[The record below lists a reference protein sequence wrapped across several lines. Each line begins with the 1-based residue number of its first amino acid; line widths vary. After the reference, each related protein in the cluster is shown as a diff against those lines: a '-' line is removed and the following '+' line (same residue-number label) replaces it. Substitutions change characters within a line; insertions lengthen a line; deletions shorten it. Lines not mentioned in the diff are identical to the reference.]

1 MTRLII
7 FSLLMLIVAC
17 TGSKEKLLL
26 PEEVSPDVYKVLLD
40 NDDVKVLEVTF
51 EPGQSD
57 NMHDHYPVTFYL
69 LQGGKAQVTLPD
81 GTVNEREIPTGF
93 TGHNTEKVRHQ
104 VKNIGEKTIKI
115 LLVERKNTQL
125 ASDAEETL
133 ILPEE
138 VSPDV
143 YQVVLENDDV
153 KVLDVTFAPGQGDN
167 IHEHGVI
174 TYYGIKGGKLQNT
187 LPDGTVKVMEVPDG
201 FVGHGNTIVKHQ
213 MENVGDDTVQVIIV
227 EHKKLAPVKEK

>member
-7 FSLLMLIVAC
+7 STLLLLIVSC
-17 TGSKEKLLL
+17 SGSKEKLLL

-40 NDDVKVLEVTF
+40 NEDVKVLEVTF

-81 GTVNEREIPTGF
+81 GTVNEGEFPTGF

-104 VKNIGEKTIKI
+104 VKNIGENTIKI
-115 LLVERKNTQL
+115 LLVERKKSHPT
-125 ASDAEETL
+125 SGTKEKL

-153 KVLDVTFAPGQGDN
+153 KVLNVTFAPGQGDN
-167 IHEHGVI
+167 VHEHGVI
-174 TYYGIKGGKLQNT
+174 TYYGIKGGELQNT
-187 LPDGTVKVMEVPDG
+187 LPDGTVKEMEVPDG
-201 FVGHGNTIVKHQ
+201 FVGHGNNIVKHQ
-213 MENVGDDTVQVIIV
+213 MENVGDDTVKVIIV
-227 EHKKLAPVKEK
+227 EHKKLMPIKE

>member
-7 FSLLMLIVAC
+7 FTLFLLIVSC
-17 TGSKEKLLL
+17 SGSKEKLLL

-40 NDDVKVLEVTF
+40 NEDVKVLEVTF

-81 GTVNEREIPTGF
+81 GTVNEGEFPTGF

-104 VKNIGEKTIKI
+104 VKNIGENTIKI
-115 LLVERKNTQL
+115 LLVERKKSHPT
-125 ASDAEETL
+125 SGSKEKL

-153 KVLDVTFAPGQGDN
+153 KVLNVTFAPGQGDN
-167 IHEHGVI
+167 VHEHGVI

-187 LPDGTVKVMEVPDG
+187 LPDGTVKEMEVPDG
-201 FVGHGNTIVKHQ
+201 FVGHGNNIVKHQ
-213 MENVGDDTVQVIIV
+213 MENVGDDTVKVIIV
-227 EHKKLAPVKEK
+227 EHKKLMPIKE

>member
-7 FSLLMLIVAC
+7 FTLFLLIVSC
-17 TGSKEKLLL
+17 SGSKEKLLL

-40 NDDVKVLEVTF
+40 NEDVKVLEVTF

-81 GTVNEREIPTGF
+81 GTVIEGEFPTGF
-93 TGHNTEKVRHQ
+93 TGHNTENVRHQ
-104 VKNIGEKTIKI
+104 VKNIGETTIKI
-115 LLVERKNTQL
+115 LLVERKKSHPT
-125 ASDAEETL
+125 SESKEKL

-153 KVLDVTFAPGQGDN
+153 KVLNVTFAPGQGDN
-167 IHEHGVI
+167 VHEHGVI

-187 LPDGTVKVMEVPDG
+187 LADGTVKEMEVPDG
-201 FVGHGNTIVKHQ
+201 FVGHGNNIVKHQ
-213 MENVGDDTVQVIIV
+213 MENVGDDTVKVIIV
-227 EHKKLAPVKEK
+227 EHKKLMPIKE

>member
-7 FSLLMLIVAC
+7 SILLLLIISC
-17 TGSKEKLLL
+17 SGSKEKLLL

-40 NDDVKVLEVTF
+40 NEDVKVLEVTF

-81 GTVNEREIPTGF
+81 GTVNEGEFPTGF

-104 VKNIGEKTIKI
+104 VKNIGENTIKI
-115 LLVERKNTQL
+115 LLVERKKSHPT
-125 ASDAEETL
+125 SGTKEKL

-153 KVLDVTFAPGQGDN
+153 KVLNVTFAPGQGDN
-167 IHEHGVI
+167 VHEHGVI

-187 LPDGTVKVMEVPDG
+187 LPDGTVKEMEVPDG
-201 FVGHGNTIVKHQ
+201 FVGHGNNIVKHQ
-213 MENVGDDTVQVIIV
+213 MENVGDDTVKVIIV
-227 EHKKLAPVKEK
+227 EHKKLMPIKE

>member
-7 FSLLMLIVAC
+7 STLLLLIVSC
-17 TGSKEKLLL
+17 SGSKEKLLL

-57 NMHDHYPVTFYL
+57 NMHDHYPSTVYIF
-69 LQGGKAQVTLPD
+69 QGGKAQVTLPD
-81 GTVNEREIPTGF
+81 GTVNEIEPPTGF
-93 TGHNTEKVRHQ
+93 IGHNTETARHQ
-104 VKNIGEKTIKI
+104 VKNIGDNTIKI
-115 LLVERKNTQL
+115 ILVERKNTHP
-125 ASDAEETL
+125 ASESEETL

-143 YQVVLENDDV
+143 YEVIFENDDV

-187 LPDGTVKVMEVPDG
+187 LPDGTVKEMEVPDG

-213 MENVGDDTVQVIIV
+213 MENVGDDTVKVIIV
-227 EHKKLAPVKEK
+227 EHKKLMPIKE

>member
-7 FSLLMLIVAC
+7 STLLLLIVSC
-17 TGSKEKLLL
+17 SGSKEKRLL

-40 NDDVKVLEVTF
+40 NEDVKVLEVTF

-81 GTVNEREIPTGF
+81 GTVNEGEFPTGF

-104 VKNIGEKTIKI
+104 VKNIGENSIKI
-115 LLVERKNTQL
+115 LLVERKKSHPT
-125 ASDAEETL
+125 SGSKEKL

-153 KVLDVTFAPGQGDN
+153 KVLNVTFAPGQGDN
-167 IHEHGVI
+167 VHEHGVI

-187 LPDGTVKVMEVPDG
+187 LADGTVKEMEVPDG
-201 FVGHGNTIVKHQ
+201 FVGHGNNIVKHQ
-213 MENVGDDTVQVIIV
+213 MENVGDDTVKVIIV
-227 EHKKLAPVKEK
+227 EHKKLMPIKE

>member
-7 FSLLMLIVAC
+7 STLLLLIVSC
-17 TGSKEKLLL
+17 SGSKEKLLL

-40 NDDVKVLEVTF
+40 NEDVKVLEVTF

-81 GTVNEREIPTGF
+81 GTVNEGEFPTGF

-104 VKNIGEKTIKI
+104 VKNIGENTIKI
-115 LLVERKNTQL
+115 LLVERKKSHPT
-125 ASDAEETL
+125 SESKEKL

-143 YQVVLENDDV
+143 YQVILENDDV
-153 KVLDVTFAPGQGDN
+153 KVLNVTFAPGQGDN

-187 LPDGTVKVMEVPDG
+187 LADGTVKEMEVPDG
-201 FVGHGNTIVKHQ
+201 FVGHGNNIVKHQ
-213 MENVGDDTVQVIIV
+213 MENVGDDTVKVIIV
-227 EHKKLAPVKEK
+227 EHKKLMPIKE

>member
-7 FSLLMLIVAC
+7 STLLLLIVSC
-17 TGSKEKLLL
+17 SGSKEKLLL

-40 NDDVKVLEVTF
+40 NEDVKVLEVTF

-81 GTVNEREIPTGF
+81 GTVNEGEFPTGF

-104 VKNIGEKTIKI
+104 VKNIGENTIKI
-115 LLVERKNTQL
+115 LLVERKKSHPT
-125 ASDAEETL
+125 SGSKEKL

-153 KVLDVTFAPGQGDN
+153 KVLNVTFAPGQGDN
-167 IHEHGVI
+167 VHEHGVI

-187 LPDGTVKVMEVPDG
+187 LADGTVKEMEVPDG
-201 FVGHGNTIVKHQ
+201 FVGHGNNIVKHQ
-213 MENVGDDTVQVIIV
+213 MENVGDDTVRVIIV
-227 EHKKLAPVKEK
+227 EHKKLMPIKE

>member
-7 FSLLMLIVAC
+7 STLLLLIVSC
-17 TGSKEKLLL
+17 SGSKEKLLL

-40 NDDVKVLEVTF
+40 NEDVKVLEVTF

-81 GTVNEREIPTGF
+81 GTVNEGEFPTGF

-104 VKNIGEKTIKI
+104 VKNIGENTIKI
-115 LLVERKNTQL
+115 LLVERKKSHPTSGL
-125 ASDAEETL
+125 KEKL

-153 KVLDVTFAPGQGDN
+153 KVLNVTFAPGQGDN
-167 IHEHGVI
+167 VHEHGVI

-187 LPDGTVKVMEVPDG
+187 LPDGTVKEMEVPDG
-201 FVGHGNTIVKHQ
+201 FVGHGNNIVKHQ
-213 MENVGDDTVQVIIV
+213 MENVGDDTVKVIIV
-227 EHKKLAPVKEK
+227 EHKKLMPIKE

>member
-7 FSLLMLIVAC
+7 FTLFLLIVSC
-17 TGSKEKLLL
+17 SGSKEKLLL

-40 NDDVKVLEVTF
+40 NEDVKVLEVTF

-81 GTVNEREIPTGF
+81 GTVNEGEFPTGF

-104 VKNIGEKTIKI
+104 VKNIGETTIKI
-115 LLVERKNTQL
+115 LLVERKKSHPT
-125 ASDAEETL
+125 SESKEKL

-143 YQVVLENDDV
+143 YQVILENDDV
-153 KVLDVTFAPGQGDN
+153 KVLNVTFAPGQGDN

-187 LPDGTVKVMEVPDG
+187 LADGSVKEMEVPDG
-201 FVGHGNTIVKHQ
+201 FVGHGNNIVKHQ
-213 MENVGDDTVQVIIV
+213 MENVGDDTVKVIIV
-227 EHKKLAPVKEK
+227 EHKKLMPIKE

>member
-7 FSLLMLIVAC
+7 STLLLLIVSC
-17 TGSKEKLLL
+17 SGSKEKLLL

-40 NDDVKVLEVTF
+40 NEDVKVLEVTF

-81 GTVNEREIPTGF
+81 GTVNEGEFPTGF

-104 VKNIGEKTIKI
+104 VKNIGENTIKI
-115 LLVERKNTQL
+115 LLVERKKSHPT
-125 ASDAEETL
+125 SGTKEKL

-153 KVLDVTFAPGQGDN
+153 KVLNVTFAPGQGDN
-167 IHEHGVI
+167 VHEHGVI

-187 LPDGTVKVMEVPDG
+187 LADGTVKEMEVPDG
-201 FVGHGNTIVKHQ
+201 FVGHGNNIVKHQ
-213 MENVGDDTVQVIIV
+213 MENVGDDTVKVIIV
-227 EHKKLAPVKEK
+227 EHKKLMPIKE

>member
-7 FSLLMLIVAC
+7 FTLFLLIVSC
-17 TGSKEKLLL
+17 SGSKEKLLL

-40 NDDVKVLEVTF
+40 NEDVKVLEVTF

-81 GTVNEREIPTGF
+81 GTVNEGEFPTGF

-104 VKNIGEKTIKI
+104 VKNICETTIKI
-115 LLVERKNTQL
+115 LLVERKKSHPT
-125 ASDAEETL
+125 SESKEKL

-143 YQVVLENDDV
+143 YQVILENDDV
-153 KVLDVTFAPGQGDN
+153 KVLNVTFAPGQGDN

-187 LPDGTVKVMEVPDG
+187 LADGSVKEMEVPDG
-201 FVGHGNTIVKHQ
+201 FVGHGNNIVKHQ
-213 MENVGDDTVQVIIV
+213 MENVGDDTVKVIIV
-227 EHKKLAPVKEK
+227 EHKKLMPIKE

>member
-69 LQGGKAQVTLPD
+69 LQGGKAQVALPD

-187 LPDGTVKVMEVPDG
+187 LPDGTVKEMEVPDG

-213 MENVGDDTVQVIIV
+213 MENVGDDTVKVIIV
-227 EHKKLAPVKEK
+227 EHKKLMPIKE

>member
-7 FSLLMLIVAC
+7 STLLLLIVSC
-17 TGSKEKLLL
+17 SGSKEKLLL

-40 NDDVKVLEVTF
+40 NEDVKVLEVTF

-81 GTVNEREIPTGF
+81 GTVTEGEFPTGF

-104 VKNIGEKTIKI
+104 VKNIGENTIKI
-115 LLVERKNTQL
+115 LLVERKKSHPT
-125 ASDAEETL
+125 SGTKEKL

-153 KVLDVTFAPGQGDN
+153 KVLNVTFAPGQGDN
-167 IHEHGVI
+167 VHEHGVI

-187 LPDGTVKVMEVPDG
+187 LPDGTVKEMEVPDG
-201 FVGHGNTIVKHQ
+201 FVGHGNNIVKHQ
-213 MENVGDDTVQVIIV
+213 MENVGDDTVKVIIV
-227 EHKKLAPVKEK
+227 EHKKLMPIKE

>member
-7 FSLLMLIVAC
+7 STLLLLIVSC
-17 TGSKEKLLL
+17 SGSKEKLLL

-40 NDDVKVLEVTF
+40 NEDVKVLEVTF

-81 GTVNEREIPTGF
+81 GTVNEGEFPTGF

-104 VKNIGEKTIKI
+104 VKNIGENTIKI
-115 LLVERKNTQL
+115 LLVERKKSHPT
-125 ASDAEETL
+125 SEPKEKL

-153 KVLDVTFAPGQGDN
+153 KVLNVTFAPGQGDN

-187 LPDGTVKVMEVPDG
+187 LADGSVKEMEVPDG
-201 FVGHGNTIVKHQ
+201 FVGHGNNIVKHQ
-213 MENVGDDTVQVIIV
+213 MENVGDDTVKVIIV
-227 EHKKLAPVKEK
+227 EHKKLMPIKE

>member
-7 FSLLMLIVAC
+7 FTLFLLIVSC
-17 TGSKEKLLL
+17 SGSKEKLLL

-40 NDDVKVLEVTF
+40 NEDVKVLEVTF

-57 NMHDHYPVTFYL
+57 KMHDHYPVTFYL

-81 GTVNEREIPTGF
+81 GTVNEGEFPTGF

-104 VKNIGEKTIKI
+104 VKNIGENTIKI
-115 LLVERKNTQL
+115 LLVERKKSHPT
-125 ASDAEETL
+125 SESKEKL

-143 YQVVLENDDV
+143 YQVILENDDV
-153 KVLDVTFAPGQGDN
+153 KVLNVTFAPGQGDN

-187 LPDGTVKVMEVPDG
+187 LADGSVKEMEVPDG
-201 FVGHGNTIVKHQ
+201 FVGHGNNIVKHQ
-213 MENVGDDTVQVIIV
+213 MENVGDDTVKVIIV
-227 EHKKLAPVKEK
+227 EHKKLMPIKE

>member
-7 FSLLMLIVAC
+7 STLLLLIVSC
-17 TGSKEKLLL
+17 SGSKEKLLL

-40 NDDVKVLEVTF
+40 NEDVKVLEVTF

-81 GTVNEREIPTGF
+81 GTVNEGEFPTGF

-104 VKNIGEKTIKI
+104 VKNIGENTIKI
-115 LLVERKNTQL
+115 LLVERKKSHPT
-125 ASDAEETL
+125 SESKEKL

-143 YQVVLENDDV
+143 YQVILENDDV
-153 KVLDVTFAPGQGDN
+153 KVLNVTFAPGQGDN

-187 LPDGTVKVMEVPDG
+187 LADGSVKEMEVPDG
-201 FVGHGNTIVKHQ
+201 FVGHGNNIVKHQ
-213 MENVGDDTVQVIIV
+213 MENVGDDTVKVIIV
-227 EHKKLAPVKEK
+227 EHKKLMPIKE

>member
-7 FSLLMLIVAC
+7 STLLLLIVSC
-17 TGSKEKLLL
+17 SGSKEKLLL

-40 NDDVKVLEVTF
+40 NEDVKVLEVTF

-81 GTVNEREIPTGF
+81 GTVNEGEFPTGF

-104 VKNIGEKTIKI
+104 VKNIGENTIKI
-115 LLVERKNTQL
+115 LLVERKKSHPT
-125 ASDAEETL
+125 SGSKEKL

-153 KVLDVTFAPGQGDN
+153 KVLNVTFAPGQGDN
-167 IHEHGVI
+167 VHEHGVI

-187 LPDGTVKVMEVPDG
+187 LADGTVKEMEVPDG

-227 EHKKLAPVKEK
+227 EHKKLAPVKE

>member
-7 FSLLMLIVAC
+7 STLLLLIVSC
-17 TGSKEKLLL
+17 SGSKEKLLL

-40 NDDVKVLEVTF
+40 NEDVKVLEVTF

-81 GTVNEREIPTGF
+81 GTVNEGEFPTGF

-104 VKNIGEKTIKI
+104 VKNIGENTIKI
-115 LLVERKNTQL
+115 LLVERKKSHPT
-125 ASDAEETL
+125 SGTKEKL

-153 KVLDVTFAPGQGDN
+153 KVLNVTFAPGQGDN
-167 IHEHGVI
+167 VHEHGVI

-187 LPDGTVKVMEVPDG
+187 LPDGTVKEMEVPDG
-201 FVGHGNTIVKHQ
+201 FVGHGNNIVKHQ
-213 MENVGDDTVQVIIV
+213 MENVGDDTVKVIIV
-227 EHKKLAPVKEK
+227 EHKKLMPIKE

>member
-7 FSLLMLIVAC
+7 FTLFLLIVSC
-17 TGSKEKLLL
+17 SGSKEKLLL

-40 NDDVKVLEVTF
+40 NEDVKVLEVTF

-81 GTVNEREIPTGF
+81 GTVNEGEFPTGF

-104 VKNIGEKTIKI
+104 VKNIGETTIKI
-115 LLVERKNTQL
+115 LLVERKKSHPT
-125 ASDAEETL
+125 SESIEKL

-143 YQVVLENDDV
+143 YQVILENDDV
-153 KVLDVTFAPGQGDN
+153 KVLNVTFAPGQGDN

-187 LPDGTVKVMEVPDG
+187 LADGSVKEMEVPDG
-201 FVGHGNTIVKHQ
+201 FVGHGNNIVKHQ
-213 MENVGDDTVQVIIV
+213 MENVGDDAVKVIIV
-227 EHKKLAPVKEK
+227 EHKKLMPIKE

>member
-1 MTRLII
+1 MIRLII
-7 FSLLMLIVAC
+7 FTLFLLIVSC
-17 TGSKEKLLL
+17 SGSKEKLLL

-40 NDDVKVLEVTF
+40 NEDVKVLEVTF

-81 GTVNEREIPTGF
+81 GTVNEGEFPTGF

-104 VKNIGEKTIKI
+104 VKNIGETTIKI
-115 LLVERKNTQL
+115 LLVERKKSHPT
-125 ASDAEETL
+125 SESKEKL

-143 YQVVLENDDV
+143 YQVILENDDV
-153 KVLDVTFAPGQGDN
+153 KVLNVTFAPGQGDN

-187 LPDGTVKVMEVPDG
+187 LADGSVKEMEVPDG
-201 FVGHGNTIVKHQ
+201 FVGHGNNIVKHQ
-213 MENVGDDTVQVIIV
+213 MENVGDDTVKVIIV
-227 EHKKLAPVKEK
+227 EHKKLMPIKE

>member
-7 FSLLMLIVAC
+7 STLLLLIVSC
-17 TGSKEKLLL
+17 SGSKEKLLL

-40 NDDVKVLEVTF
+40 NEDVKVLEVTF

-81 GTVNEREIPTGF
+81 GTVNEGEFPTGF

-104 VKNIGEKTIKI
+104 VKNIGENTIKI
-115 LLVERKNTQL
+115 LLVERKKSHPT
-125 ASDAEETL
+125 SESKEKL

-153 KVLDVTFAPGQGDN
+153 KVLNVTFAPGQGDN
-167 IHEHGVI
+167 VHEHGVI
-174 TYYGIKGGKLQNT
+174 TYYGIKGGKLKNT
-187 LPDGTVKVMEVPDG
+187 LADGTVKEMEVPDG
-201 FVGHGNTIVKHQ
+201 FVGHGNNIVKHQ
-213 MENVGDDTVQVIIV
+213 MENVGDDTVKVIIV
-227 EHKKLAPVKEK
+227 EHKKLMPIKE

>member
-1 MTRLII
+1 MTKLII
-7 FSLLMLIVAC
+7 STLLLLIVSC
-17 TGSKEKLLL
+17 SGSKEKLLL

-40 NDDVKVLEVTF
+40 NEDVKVLEVTF

-81 GTVNEREIPTGF
+81 GTVNEGEFPTGF

-104 VKNIGEKTIKI
+104 VKNIGENTIKI
-115 LLVERKNTQL
+115 LLVERKKSHPT
-125 ASDAEETL
+125 SGTKEKL

-153 KVLDVTFAPGQGDN
+153 KVLNVTFAPGQGDN
-167 IHEHGVI
+167 VHEHGVI

-187 LPDGTVKVMEVPDG
+187 LPDGTIKEMEVPDG
-201 FVGHGNTIVKHQ
+201 FVGHGNNIVKHQ
-213 MENVGDDTVQVIIV
+213 MENVGDDTVKVIIV
-227 EHKKLAPVKEK
+227 EHKKLMPIKE

>member
-1 MTRLII
+1 MTRLI
-7 FSLLMLIVAC
+7 FSTLLLLIVSC
-17 TGSKEKLLL
+17 SGSKEKLLL

-40 NDDVKVLEVTF
+40 NEDVKVLEVTF

-81 GTVNEREIPTGF
+81 GTVNEGEFPTGF

-104 VKNIGEKTIKI
+104 VKNIGENTIKI
-115 LLVERKNTQL
+115 LLVERKKSHPT
-125 ASDAEETL
+125 SGTKEKL

-153 KVLDVTFAPGQGDN
+153 KVLNVTFAPGQGDN
-167 IHEHGVI
+167 VHEHGVI

-187 LPDGTVKVMEVPDG
+187 LPDGTVKEMEVPDG
-201 FVGHGNTIVKHQ
+201 FVGHGNNIVKHQ
-213 MENVGDDTVQVIIV
+213 MENVGDDTVKVIIV
-227 EHKKLAPVKEK
+227 EHKKLMPIKE

>member
-7 FSLLMLIVAC
+7 STLLLLIVSC
-17 TGSKEKLLL
+17 SGSKEKLLL

-40 NDDVKVLEVTF
+40 NEDVKVLEVTF

-81 GTVNEREIPTGF
+81 GTVNEGEFPTGF

-104 VKNIGEKTIKI
+104 VKNIGENTIKI
-115 LLVERKNTQL
+115 LLVERKKSHPT
-125 ASDAEETL
+125 SGSKEKL

-153 KVLDVTFAPGQGDN
+153 KVLNVTFAPGQGDN
-167 IHEHGVI
+167 VHEHGVI

-187 LPDGTVKVMEVPDG
+187 LPDGTVKEMEVPDG
-201 FVGHGNTIVKHQ
+201 FVGHGNNIVKHQ
-213 MENVGDDTVQVIIV
+213 MENVGDDTVKVIIV
-227 EHKKLAPVKEK
+227 EHKKLMPIKE

>member
-7 FSLLMLIVAC
+7 FTLFLLIVSC
-17 TGSKEKLLL
+17 SGSKEKLLL

-40 NDDVKVLEVTF
+40 NEDVKVLEVTF

-81 GTVNEREIPTGF
+81 GTVNEGEFPTGF

-104 VKNIGEKTIKI
+104 VKNIGENTIKI
-115 LLVERKNTQL
+115 LLVERKKSHPT
-125 ASDAEETL
+125 SESKEKL

-143 YQVVLENDDV
+143 YQVILENDDV
-153 KVLDVTFAPGQGDN
+153 KVLNVTFAPGQGDN

-187 LPDGTVKVMEVPDG
+187 LADGSVKEMEVPDG
-201 FVGHGNTIVKHQ
+201 FVGHGNNIVKHQ
-213 MENVGDDTVQVIIV
+213 MENVGDDTVKVIIV
-227 EHKKLAPVKEK
+227 EHKKLMPIKE

>member
-7 FSLLMLIVAC
+7 STLLLLIVSC
-17 TGSKEKLLL
+17 SGSKEKLLL

-40 NDDVKVLEVTF
+40 NEDVKVLEVTF

-81 GTVNEREIPTGF
+81 GTVNEGEFPTGF

-104 VKNIGEKTIKI
+104 VKNIGENTIKI
-115 LLVERKNTQL
+115 LLVERKKSHPTSGL
-125 ASDAEETL
+125 KEKL

-153 KVLDVTFAPGQGDN
+153 KVLNVTFAPGQGDN
-167 IHEHGVI
+167 VHEHGVI

-187 LPDGTVKVMEVPDG
+187 LADGSVKEMEVPDG
-201 FVGHGNTIVKHQ
+201 FVGHGNNIVKHQ
-213 MENVGDDTVQVIIV
+213 MENVGDDTVKVIIV
-227 EHKKLAPVKEK
+227 EHKKLMPIKE

>member
-7 FSLLMLIVAC
+7 STLLLLIVSC
-17 TGSKEKLLL
+17 SGSKEKLLL

-40 NDDVKVLEVTF
+40 NEDVKVLEVTF

-104 VKNIGEKTIKI
+104 VKNIGENTIKI
-115 LLVERKNTQL
+115 ILVEHKNTHP
-125 ASDAEETL
+125 ASESGETL

-143 YQVVLENDDV
+143 YQVILENDDV

-167 IHEHGVI
+167 MHEHGVI

-187 LPDGTVKVMEVPDG
+187 LPDGTVKEMEVPDG

-213 MENVGDDTVQVIIV
+213 MENVGEDTVKVIIV
-227 EHKKLAPVKEK
+227 EHKKLMPVKE

>member
-7 FSLLMLIVAC
+7 STLLLLIVSC
-17 TGSKEKLLL
+17 SGSKEKLLL

-40 NDDVKVLEVTF
+40 NEDVKVLEVTF

-81 GTVNEREIPTGF
+81 GTVNEGEFPTGF

-104 VKNIGEKTIKI
+104 VKNIGENTIKI
-115 LLVERKNTQL
+115 LLVERKKSHPT
-125 ASDAEETL
+125 SGSKEKL

-153 KVLDVTFAPGQGDN
+153 KVLNVTFAPGQGDN
-167 IHEHGVI
+167 VHEHGVI

-187 LPDGTVKVMEVPDG
+187 LADGSVKEMEVPDG
-201 FVGHGNTIVKHQ
+201 FVGHGNNIVKHQ
-213 MENVGDDTVQVIIV
+213 MENVGDDTVKVIIV
-227 EHKKLAPVKEK
+227 EHKKLMPIKE

>member
-1 MTRLII
+1 
-7 FSLLMLIVAC
+7 LIVSC
-17 TGSKEKLLL
+17 SGSKEKLLL

-40 NDDVKVLEVTF
+40 NEDVKVLEVTF

-81 GTVNEREIPTGF
+81 GTVNEGEFPTGF

-104 VKNIGEKTIKI
+104 VKNIGENTIKI
-115 LLVERKNTQL
+115 LLVERKKSHPT
-125 ASDAEETL
+125 SESIEKL

-143 YQVVLENDDV
+143 YQVILENDDV
-153 KVLDVTFAPGQGDN
+153 KVLNVTFAPGQGDN

-187 LPDGTVKVMEVPDG
+187 LADGSVKEMEVPDG
-201 FVGHGNTIVKHQ
+201 FVGHGNNIVKHQ
-213 MENVGDDTVQVIIV
+213 MENVGDDTVKVIIV
-227 EHKKLAPVKEK
+227 EHKKLMPIKE